1 MTQVPELYDLASRQ
15 NIAVLRYPMKEN
27 GSMSLMEPDGTCYI
41 GMDDRVLD
49 GGIQERMHLGHE
61 LGHCMTGSF
70 YNIYATVD
78 CRQPHENHADKW
90 AIRALIP
97 VEQLDEAIALGYT
110 ELWQLADFFGV
121 TESFM
126 RKAVCFYV
134 HGNLASELYF

>member
-1 MTQVPELYDLASRQ
+1 MIPLPELYATALEQ
-15 NIAVLRYPMKEN
+15 NIPIYSYPMAQC
-27 GSMSLMEPDGTCYI
+27 GSMSVQLRDGSCAI
-41 GMDDRVLD
+41 GMDDRVAD
-49 GGIQERMHLGHE
+49 GGAQERVHLGHE

-78 CRQPHENHADKW
+78 CRQRHENHADKW

-110 ELWQLADFFGV
+110 EMWQLADFFGV

>member
-1 MTQVPELYDLASRQ
+1 MTILDELYALADAEDIQVLCWDLPAARCL
-15 NIAVLRYPMKEN
+15 AVQH
-27 GSMSLMEPDGTCYI
+27 
-41 GMDDRVLD
+41 D
-49 GGIQERMHLGHE
+49 GGGCSIGIDPMYIDSYEEEAELLAHE

-78 CRQPHENHADKW
+78 CRQRHENHADKW

>member
-1 MTQVPELYDLASRQ
+1 MNDIYSFAEENNITISDFKSKTLKSFSIPDE
-15 NIAVLRYPMKEN
+15 IAVNEKLTEN
-27 GSMSLMEPDGTCYI
+27 RADLKTCLI
-41 GMDDRVLD
+41 
-49 GGIQERMHLGHE
+49 HE
-61 LGHCMTGSF
+61 IGHCMTGSF

-78 CRQPHENHADKW
+78 CRQRHENHADKW

>member
-1 MTQVPELYDLASRQ
+1 MILLPELYATASQQ
-15 NIAVLRYPMKEN
+15 NIPIYSYPMARC
-27 GSMSLMEPDGTCYI
+27 GSMSVQLRDGSCAI
-41 GMDDRVLD
+41 GMDDRVAD
-49 GGIQERMHLGHE
+49 GGAQERVHLGHE

-78 CRQPHENHADKW
+78 CRQRHENHADKW

-110 ELWQLADFFGV
+110 EMWQLADFFGV